1 MKPTTLPILVLL
13 MGLVAPPAYAAEG
26 GLLSPQPG
34 LIFWTIVTFVI
45 VLVVLWRFAYPH
57 ILGAVEAREKRI
69 EELRAEAEASRA
81 AAAAL
86 VTQRQQELDELRERA
101 QEVIAEAR
109 TAAEH
114 MREEIMTE
122 ARREQEAL
130 LARTAGEVKQ
140 QVERAMQTLRA
151 EAVDVAIAAAE
162 KVIHRN
168 LDDAENRRLV
178 EEYLTRL
185 ENESAELTAGV

>member
-1 MKPTTLPILVLL
+1 MKPTTLPILLL
-13 MGLVAPPAYAAEG
+13 LTVLVAPPAHAAEG
-26 GLLSPQPG
+26 GLLSPEPG

-57 ILGAVEAREKRI
+57 ILGAVEAREQRI

-81 AAAAL
+81 AAAGL

-114 MREEIMTE
+114 MREEIMAE

-140 QVERAMQTLRA
+140 QMERAMQTLRA